1 MINWRAQAFGFEPD
15 VLAYKVL
22 VDGAAKRAFL
32 AVIDQA
38 EGDLCVYVCIYIYIY
53 VIHIHIYIC
62 IYIERERNRERER

>member
-38 EGDLCVYVCIYIYIY
+38 EGDLCVYVCIYIYICY
-53 VIHIHIYIC
+53 TYTYIYIY
-62 IYIERERNRERER
+62 IYIYVYT